1 MSIPAW
7 IKSRIVCIDQFDA
20 GIVLAQNIESIP
32 STTTVAFA
40 VDFNSIVDKKLNNVI
55 QIFSRV
61 MSSQNMKS
69 VPSVVVDAI
78 DIDPGLNQNSNDVNY
93 INILIIFTHAMQS
106 RTFHPW
112 PFWFLKLTS
121 IPWSISS
128 RIKSITFPLDWLI
141 HKKNRAFHPSL
152 SWQWIS
158 TPLSMKIRAIS
169 NKFSFG

>member
-61 MSSQNMKS
+61 MSAQNMKS

-78 DIDPGLNQNSNDVNY
+78 DIDPALVE
-93 INILIIFTHAMQS
+93 ILRRHMQKKRVFQTHFA
-106 RTFHPW
+106 
-112 PFWFLKLTS
+112 
-121 IPWSISS
+121 
-128 RIKSITFPLDWLI
+128 
-141 HKKNRAFHPSL
+141 
-152 SWQWIS
+152 
-158 TPLSMKIRAIS
+158 
-169 NKFSFG
+169 